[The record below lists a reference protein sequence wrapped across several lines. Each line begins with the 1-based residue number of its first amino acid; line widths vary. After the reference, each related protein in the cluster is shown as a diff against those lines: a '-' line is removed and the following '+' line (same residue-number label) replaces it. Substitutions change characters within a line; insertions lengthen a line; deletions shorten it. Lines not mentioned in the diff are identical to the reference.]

1 MVRLI
6 ILILLSAMTYSVS
19 AMDIED
25 QIIKIRNASDDNRYK
40 LVNELKRE
48 LSKLSRN
55 ERINAIAA
63 LKQQMGSTV
72 NKKGSDMSVLARR
85 CNSEVEQSK
94 QNGQHNIL
102 EQYPNIVSADNTKP
116 DATTQ
121 VTPQRPR
128 PHKAVEVINNATV
141 NMPKKDAPA
150 HIIKVSS
157 NTRMLS

>member
-6 ILILLSAMTYSVS
+6 ILILLSAMTYSAS

-25 QIIKIRNASDDNRYK
+25 QIIKIRNASDDSRYK

-55 ERINAIAA
+55 ERINAIVA
-63 LKQQMGSTV
+63 LKQQMGSVV
-72 NKKGSDMSVLARR
+72 NKKGSNMSVLARR

-102 EQYPNIVSADNTKP
+102 EQYPNIVSVENTKP
-116 DATTQ
+116 DVTTQ
-121 VTPQRPR
+121 VTPQRP
-128 PHKAVEVINNATV
+128 HQTIKIINNATI
-141 NMPKKDAPA
+141 NMPKKDAPV
-150 HIIKVSS
+150 HIIKVAS